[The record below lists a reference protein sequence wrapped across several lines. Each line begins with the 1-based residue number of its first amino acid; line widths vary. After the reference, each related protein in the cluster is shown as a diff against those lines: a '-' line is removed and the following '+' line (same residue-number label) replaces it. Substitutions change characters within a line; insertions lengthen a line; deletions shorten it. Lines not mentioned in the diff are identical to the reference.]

1 MSIEERN
8 RILTKKRWLVL
19 VACCTANLALGAFFA
34 WSVFAGPMAER
45 LNALQGTSLS
55 AADLAIVFSLANGL
69 GVISMVAGGAAE
81 KKLGSRLVILT
92 GAALFGLGF
101 IISGLAK
108 SVAVLM
114 LGFSIVGGLANGF
127 AYVCTVNTPVQFFPD
142 RKGFA
147 GGLSTAF
154 YGISAIIMPP
164 IADAV
169 NRSMGVSWSFI
180 IFGIAIIV
188 ISALSCIFIINCPE
202 DFVPE
207 GWDPSSAKAELG
219 SAGDKSPRQLMK
231 DPVFYVMIGLF
242 FSGCGLGLMMISE
255 TASIARSMIGMTSA
269 AAALAVSVL
278 SLFNTFGRV
287 AAGWISDRIGRIN
300 TLTLELSLAAVGLVL
315 MYISGGNQSV
325 LLFCVGICLVGLCYG
340 AFIGVYPGFSN
351 DQFGKSYSSINY
363 ALMFIG
369 NALSGFA
376 AQILMQRIYSSHN
389 SYRPAFLFAQ
399 GFVIIG
405 FALCFAYKIL
415 TRKKDTV

>member
-19 VACCTANLALGAFFA
+19 AACCLANLALGAFFA

-55 AADLAIVFSLANGL
+55 AADLAIVFSLANGV
-69 GVISMVAGGAAE
+69 GVFSMVAGGAAE
-81 KKLGSRLVILT
+81 KKLGSRLVILV
-92 GAALFGLGF
+92 GSALFGLGF
-101 IISGLAK
+101 IISGLAN
-108 SVAVLM
+108 SLAVLM

-142 RKGFA
+142 RRGFA
-147 GGLSTAF
+147 GGMSTAF

-180 IFGIAIIV
+180 IFGIAIIL

-207 GWDPSSAKAELG
+207 GWSGEASA
-219 SAGDKSPRQLMK
+219 SALPDTQDKSPRQLIR

-269 AAALAVSVL
+269 AAALTVSVL

-287 AAGWISDRIGRIN
+287 LAGWISDRLGRIN
-300 TLTLELSLAAVGLVL
+300 TLTLELLLAALGLGL
-315 MYISGGNQSV
+315 MYISGGSHSV
-325 LLFCVGICLVGLCYG
+325 MLFCVGICLVGLCYG
-340 AFIGVYPGFSN
+340 AFIGVYPGFSSE
-351 DQFGKSYSSINY
+351 QFGKSYSSINY

-369 NALSGFA
+369 NALAGFA
-376 AQILMQRIYSSHN
+376 AQALMQGIYSASS
-389 SYRPAFLFAQ
+389 SYRPAFIYAQ
-399 GFVIIG
+399 GFVIMG
-405 FALCFAYKIL
+405 LALCFAYRIL
-415 TRKKDTV
+415 TRKKA

>member
-45 LNALQGTSLS
+45 LNALQGSNLS
-55 AADLAIVFSLANGL
+55 AADLAIVFSLANGV

-81 KKLGSRLVILT
+81 KKLGSRLVIFI

-101 IISGLAK
+101 IISGLAD

-114 LGFSIVGGLANGF
+114 LGFSAVGGLANGF
-127 AYVCTVNTPVQFFPD
+127 AYVCTVSTPVQVFPD

-154 YGISAIIMPP
+154 YGISAIIIPP

-180 IFGIAIIV
+180 IFGIAIIAV
-188 ISALSCIFIINCPE
+188 TAVSCIFIINCPE

-207 GWDPSSAKAELG
+207 GWEPEAAVNILPSAC
-219 SAGDKSPRQLMK
+219 DKSPRQLVT

-242 FSGCGLGLMMISE
+242 FSGCGLGLMLISE
-255 TASIARSMIGMTSA
+255 TASIAKTMIGMTSA
-269 AAALAVSVL
+269 AAALTVSVL

-287 AAGWISDRIGRIN
+287 LAGWISDRIGRIN
-300 TLTLELSLAAVGLVL
+300 TLTLELLLAALGLVM
-315 MYISGGNQSV
+315 MYISGGNHSAM
-325 LLFCVGICLVGLCYG
+325 LFCMGICLVGPCYG
-340 AFIGVYPGFSN
+340 AFIGVYPGFSS
-351 DQFGKSYSSINY
+351 DQFGKSYSSVNY

-376 AQILMQRIYSSHN
+376 AQFLIQSIYSANN
-389 SYRPAFLFAQ
+389 SYRPAFIYAQ
-399 GFVIIG
+399 GFVIAGLI
-405 FALCFAYKIL
+405 LCFVY
-415 TRKKDTV
+415 RKLIKKATV

>member
-19 VACCTANLALGAFFA
+19 AACCLANLALGAFFA

-45 LNALQGTSLS
+45 LNTLQGTSRS
-55 AADLAIVFSLANGL
+55 AADLAIVFSLANGV
-69 GVISMVAGGAAE
+69 GVFSMVAGGAAE
-81 KKLGSRLVILT
+81 KKLGSRLVILV
-92 GAALFGLGF
+92 GSALFGLGF
-101 IISGLAK
+101 IISGLAN
-108 SVAVLM
+108 SLAVLM

-142 RKGFA
+142 RRGFA
-147 GGLSTAF
+147 GGMSTAF

-180 IFGIAIIV
+180 IFGIAIIL

-207 GWDPSSAKAELG
+207 GWSGEASA
-219 SAGDKSPRQLMK
+219 SALPDTQDKSPRQLIR
-231 DPVFYVMIGLF
+231 DPVFYVMIGLL

-269 AAALAVSVL
+269 AAALTVSVL

-287 AAGWISDRIGRIN
+287 LAGWISDRLGRIN
-300 TLTLELSLAAVGLVL
+300 TLTLELLLAALGLGL
-315 MYISGGNQSV
+315 MYISGGSHSV
-325 LLFCVGICLVGLCYG
+325 MLFCVGICLVGLCYG
-340 AFIGVYPGFSN
+340 AFIGVYPGFSSE
-351 DQFGKSYSSINY
+351 QFGKSYSSINY

-369 NALSGFA
+369 NALAGFA
-376 AQILMQRIYSSHN
+376 AQLLMQGIYSASS
-389 SYRPAFLFAQ
+389 SYRPAFIYAQ
-399 GFVIIG
+399 GFVIMG
-405 FALCFAYKIL
+405 LALCFAYRIL
-415 TRKKDTV
+415 TRKKA

>member
-19 VACCTANLALGAFFA
+19 AACCLANLALGAFFA

-45 LNALQGTSLS
+45 LNTLQGTSLS
-55 AADLAIVFSLANGL
+55 AADLAIVFSLANGV
-69 GVISMVAGGAAE
+69 GVFSMVAGGAAE
-81 KKLGSRLVILT
+81 KKLGSRLVILV
-92 GAALFGLGF
+92 GSALFGLGF
-101 IISGLAK
+101 IISGLAN
-108 SVAVLM
+108 SLAVLM

-142 RKGFA
+142 RRGFA
-147 GGLSTAF
+147 GGMSTAF

-180 IFGIAIIV
+180 IFGIAIIL
-188 ISALSCIFIINCPE
+188 ISALSCVFIINCPE

-207 GWDPSSAKAELG
+207 GWSGEASA
-219 SAGDKSPRQLMK
+219 SALPDTQDKSPRQLIR
-231 DPVFYVMIGLF
+231 DPVFYVMIGLL

-269 AAALAVSVL
+269 AAALTVSVL

-287 AAGWISDRIGRIN
+287 LAGWISDRLGRIN
-300 TLTLELSLAAVGLVL
+300 TLTLELLLAALGLGL
-315 MYISGGNQSV
+315 MYISGGSHSV
-325 LLFCVGICLVGLCYG
+325 MLFCVGICLVGLCYG
-340 AFIGVYPGFSN
+340 AFIGVYPGFSSE
-351 DQFGKSYSSINY
+351 QFGKSYSSINY

-369 NALSGFA
+369 NALAGFA
-376 AQILMQRIYSSHN
+376 AQLLMQGIYSASS
-389 SYRPAFLFAQ
+389 SYRPAFIYAQ
-399 GFVIIG
+399 GFVIMG
-405 FALCFAYKIL
+405 LALCFAYRIL
-415 TRKKDTV
+415 TRKKA